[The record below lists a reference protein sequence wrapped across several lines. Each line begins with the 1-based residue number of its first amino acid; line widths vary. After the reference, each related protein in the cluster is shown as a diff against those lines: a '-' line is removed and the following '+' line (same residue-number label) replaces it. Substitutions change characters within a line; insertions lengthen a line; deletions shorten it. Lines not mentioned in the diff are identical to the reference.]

1 LAIHQKLR
9 GKDILLQK
17 SPMQNPLAHLNIDS
31 VDVANISLHHRWDAA
46 SKILI
51 VYSINPLSI
60 LYLIKPTGRE

>member
-1 LAIHQKLR
+1 
-9 GKDILLQK
+9 
-17 SPMQNPLAHLNIDS
+17 MQNPLAHLNIDS